1 MAFRVSGKNLDI
13 GSALQDHAR
22 ARITAVIGKYFD
34 GEVSGHVTLEPEGS
48 GYRADMFVQLANGVT
63 LQADGRAHDPY
74 PCFEQAAERI
84 ESRLR
89 RHKRRLKDRHVAVVP
104 AGETRSQPD
113 GVATSYVIEAPGE
126 KDIAPDFHATVVAE
140 TKTLLKHL
148 SVSAA
153 VLELDMSGAPLLVF
167 RHSST
172 EQVNVVYRRAD
183 GHIGWIDPSGPSDG
197 LPERP

>member
-22 ARITAVIGKYFD
+22 SRVAAIIGKYFD

-89 RHKRRLKDRHVAVVP
+89 RHKRRLKDRHTSTTVNGSARPDAVA
-104 AGETRSQPD
+104 A
-113 GVATSYVIEAPGE
+113 SYVIEAPDE
-126 KDIAPDFHATVVAE
+126 NDIAPDFNATVVAE

-153 VLELDMSGAPLLVF
+153 VLELDMTGAPLLVF

-172 EQVNVVYRRAD
+172 AQVNVVYRRAD
-183 GHIGWIDPSGPSDG
+183 GHIGWIDPSGLSNR